1 MNFYNMMTCEGNG
14 WSTSILGDCSM
25 AWIGFTLLIF
35 LCLILRRQCEDG
47 FLSGTGFNV
56 IGAFAGSLVTYIVV
70 VALTGSARWALV
82 AGVVGLAAGGFGIG
96 LIADSGGGGDSGY

>member
-1 MNFYNMMTCEGNG
+1 MNFWNMMECSGPG
-14 WSTSILGDCSM
+14 WSNAILGDCSM
-25 AWIGFTLLIF
+25 SWVGFTILVFLALI
-35 LCLILRRQCEDG
+35 IRRQCDDG

-56 IGAFAGSLVTYIVV
+56 IGTFVGSLVTYIVV

-96 LIADSGGGGDSGY
+96 LIADSGGSSDGT